1 MIRRPPRSTLFP
13 YTTLFR
19 SAVFP
24 SAASLQ
30 APPSPPPR
38 PRPAAVALALT
49 PIRSE
54 WLSAAIA
61 KRPEGARRQRGSPH
75 RRAPTGSAAFLLRRD
90 RPRRLPGAR
99 EWWHRRRSRAGPS
112 DTRSI
117 AHCSDVLA

>member
-90 RPRRLPGAR
+90 RPRRPPGAR
-99 EWWHRRRSRAGPS
+99 EWWCRRSRKAALPVG
-112 DTRSI
+112 
-117 AHCSDVLA
+117 